1 MTASQ
6 SISTISPLIA
16 KVRRGLTL
24 RANSVLITIY
34 GDSIAPRGQAVW
46 LGSLIELVSLFGLSS
61 RLVRT
66 SAFRLTADDWFVATR
81 LGRRSFYELSSVGL
95 LRVQHA
101 DRRIYEFNLPEW
113 DGRWTLVL
121 LDASMRA
128 SIRARLKRE
137 LLWESFGQLSPSV
150 FAHPHVDHRSLK
162 DIVEAAGAEN
172 LVAVLSAES
181 LDGYSRLPM
190 QAIMHDTFKLT
201 KVAQAWKQFI
211 ARFEPVFTDSHPL
224 NQAEAFFVR
233 TLLIHE
239 YRRVL
244 LRDPNLPMA
253 LLPDGWPGLHGRQL
267 CEALYR
273 SLLARSE
280 SFLQANVITLDG
292 PLKKT
297 PRAIVERLARQ
308 ECTGST

>member
-1 MTASQ
+1 MAAPH

-24 RANSVLITIY
+24 RANSVLITLY

-46 LGSLIELVSLFGLSS
+46 LGSLIDLVGLFGLSS

-121 LDASMRA
+121 LDSSMRG
-128 SIRARLKRE
+128 STRAHLKRE
-137 LLWESFGQLSPSV
+137 LLWESFGQLSPSIY
-150 FAHPHVDHRSLK
+150 AHPHVDHRSLK
-162 DIVEAAGAEN
+162 DIVKAAGAEN

-190 QAIMHDTFKLT
+190 QTIMHDTFKLA
-201 KVAQAWKQFI
+201 KVEQAWNQFI

-224 NQAEAFFVR
+224 NPAEAFFVR

-244 LRDPNLPMA
+244 LRDPNLPAA
-253 LLPDGWPGLHGRQL
+253 LLPDVWPGLHARQL
-267 CEALYR
+267 CEALYG

-297 PRAIVERLARQ
+297 PRAIVERLAR
-308 ECTGST
+308 